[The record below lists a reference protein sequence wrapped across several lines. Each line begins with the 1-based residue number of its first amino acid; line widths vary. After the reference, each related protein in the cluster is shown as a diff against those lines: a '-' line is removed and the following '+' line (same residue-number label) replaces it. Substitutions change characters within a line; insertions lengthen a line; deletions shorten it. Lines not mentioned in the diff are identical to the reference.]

1 MTTFDAARFATY
13 VKTKRGPQGLREAA
27 RQINNVSLSTL
38 SRLEHGHTVDLQTV
52 LHICD
57 WLEVPITEFISEG
70 AIQHPIFPVHE
81 RIELLLRSE
90 TYLSDE
96 AIDAVMTLVKTLD
109 TLSRKWGK

>member
-1 MTTFDAARFATY
+1 MTTFDRSRFAAY
-13 VKTKRGPQGLREAA
+13 VKTKRGPEGLREAA
-27 RQINNVSLSTL
+27 RQINGVSLSTL
-38 SRLEHGHTVDLQTV
+38 SRLENGHTVDLQTV

-57 WLEVPITEFISEG
+57 WLGVPVTEFISEG
-70 AIQHPIFPVHE
+70 TTQHPALPVHE

-109 TLSRKWGK
+109 TLSRKK